1 MRTTAL
7 LATRQRTAAHCVA
20 ASAARQFS
28 LAISANDPD
37 APRLKANGD
46 GVTGRYRDLRKAVFR
61 STSIFRFRRAL
72 ASKRPGVDYAVAFT
86 TTGASLQANAAGSTI
101 DLSSMNSAYFSRR
114 RSRLRS
120 VGLVE
125 RGFQRRQSVRP
136 RSTTFTAEQHRYG
149 INQQLYDITCRVYRA
164 GVRFKF

>member
-46 GVTGRYRDLRKAVFR
+46 GVTG
-61 STSIFRFRRAL
+61 
-72 ASKRPGVDYAVAFT
+72 
-86 TTGASLQANAAGSTI
+86 
-101 DLSSMNSAYFSRR
+101 
-114 RSRLRS
+114 
-120 VGLVE
+120 
-125 RGFQRRQSVRP
+125 
-136 RSTTFTAEQHRYG
+136 
-149 INQQLYDITCRVYRA
+149 DIAT
-164 GVRFKF
+164 